1 MEVKIEMIKNKK
13 KIVYIILLIVYLV
26 NAFSGIVSATQI
38 NDAQIIDMGDC
49 GYHLQFWDTKQ
60 NAWSYIITT
69 LVGYNYQGQ
78 THYAYCLNADRHG
91 VGEESSYNVNIST
104 LLDDVR
110 VWRTI
115 TAGFPYRSAAQL
127 GCSTNEDAFVATKQA
142 VYCILY
148 GYNPETRYK
157 GGDARGVQI
166 KNAIISLVNEG
177 REGTRTPQSA
187 NVSVN
192 RVGDLV
198 RSGDWCYQEMSVSSF
213 VNMGSYNVTATN
225 GLPDGSKIVNMN
237 NQDQT
242 AFGGGEH
249 FKVAIPT
256 NKVVNN
262 MDVTVAVRA
271 RCETYPA
278 FFGSAPSSNLQN
290 YALTFDPMADE
301 QGIAQFTIDTH
312 KSTIKVIKEDA
323 ELKYRIPNVVFDFK
337 YADGEVIGRYTTD
350 SNGEIT
356 IEKLRPGTV
365 IAKELETDQ
374 NYILNDKEQEIYLS
388 YADSQVK
395 SIENERK
402 RGNLQVYKVDK
413 DNNKVTLGN
422 VEFDLYSHE
431 QQKVI
436 GTYYTDVN
444 GEIYIEDLRVAD
456 YSLIEKKTNKW
467 YNLSKDTE
475 LKIEWK
481 KTTEV
486 TVENELKK
494 SQVKVIKVD
503 QENHEVKLENV
514 EFEVLDKDGNVLEKI
529 KTNKEG
535 EAMTSRYPVRDFESL
550 YFKEVATNEKYVLD
564 DTVHKVVLKENEIV
578 NQTFENRKIKG
589 QVKVVK
595 TSEGDSKITGTKA
608 GDPMPNVSFDIYDEN
623 KNYIETIKTGEDG
636 TAITSLLEKGIYFV
650 KESEKDSPEWYLL
663 NTNEYSAEIVN
674 DGDIITVEIT
684 NIPENPD
691 VDIEKDGIIQTT
703 TNQEIKYNFH
713 IKNTGNTKLDNFVWT
728 DVLPTD
734 YITATRLITG
744 TYNQDLN
751 YSIYYKTNKN
761 DYRLLK
767 DNLNTKVNN
776 YISFTDL
783 QLEEDEFVTEFKADF
798 GTVDVGFESVD
809 TPQLFVNVKS
819 TVKNDDVFTNKTRIE
834 GYNKTYLVWDEDDHT
849 TKVYEKKINVKLP
862 RTGC

>member
-1 MEVKIEMIKNKK
+1 M
-13 KIVYIILLIVYLV
+13 L
-26 NAFSGIVSATQI
+26 
-38 NDAQIIDMGDC
+38 IDME
-49 GYHLQFWDTKQ
+49 F
-60 NAWSYIITT
+60 
-69 LVGYNYQGQ
+69 
-78 THYAYCLNADRHG
+78 
-91 VGEESSYNVNIST
+91 GEEDSYKVDVST
-104 LLDDVR
+104 LLDNVQ

-115 TAGFPYRSAAQL
+115 TAGFPYRSASQL

-148 GYNPETRYK
+148 GYNPETRYN

-166 KNAIISLVNEG
+166 KNAIIALANEG
-177 REGTRTPQSA
+177 RNGTRTPQTA

-198 RSGDWCYQEMSVSSF
+198 RNGDWCYQEMCVSSF
-213 VNMGSYNVTATN
+213 VNMGSYNITATN

-237 NQDQT
+237 NKDQT
-242 AFGGGEH
+242 TFGEREH
-249 FKVAIPT
+249 FKIAIPT
-256 NKVVNN
+256 NKVINN
-262 MDVTVAVRA
+262 MDITVAVRA
-271 RCETYPA
+271 KCETYPV
-278 FFGSAPSSNLQN
+278 FFGESPSSNLQD
-290 YALTFDPMADE
+290 YALTFDPMGDE

-323 ELKYRIPNVVFDFK
+323 ELKYKIPNVVFDFK
-337 YADGEVIGRYTTD
+337 YTDGEEIGRYTTD

-356 IEKLRPGTV
+356 IKRLRPGTI

-374 NYILNDKEQEIYLS
+374 NYILNDDKQEIRLS
-388 YADSQVK
+388 YADSQTK
-395 SIENERK
+395 SVENERK
-402 RGNLQVYKVDK
+402 RGNLQVYKMDK
-413 DNNKVTLGN
+413 DNNKITLGN

-436 GTYYTDVN
+436 GTYCTDVN
-444 GEIYIEDLRVAD
+444 GQIYIKDLRVAD

-467 YNLSKDTE
+467 YNLAEDTE

-481 KTTEV
+481 KTTK
-486 TVENELKK
+486 TTIENELKK
-494 SQVKVIKVD
+494 SQVKIVKVD
-503 QENHEVKLENV
+503 QENNEIKLENV

-535 EAMTSRYPVRDFESL
+535 EAVTSRYPIRDFESL

-589 QVKVVK
+589 QVKVIK
-595 TSEGDSKITGTKA
+595 TSETDSKITGTKA

-623 KNYIETIKTGEDG
+623 KKYIETIKTGEDG

-674 DGDIITVEIT
+674 DGDIITIEIT

-691 VDIEKDGIIQTT
+691 VEIEKDGIIQTT
-703 TNQEIKYNFH
+703 ANQEIKYDFH

-744 TYNQDLN
+744 TYNQDIN
-751 YSIYYKTNKN
+751 YAIYYKTNKN

-767 DNLNTKVNN
+767 DNLNTQVNN
-776 YISFTDL
+776 YISFIDL

-798 GTVDVGFESVD
+798 GTVDVGFESVE

-849 TKVYEKKINVKLP
+849 TKVYEKKIEVKLP

>member
-1 MEVKIEMIKNKK
+1 MIKNRK
-13 KIVYIILLIVYLV
+13 KIICIILLIIYIL
-26 NAFSGIVSATQI
+26 NAFSGIVSAIQI
-38 NDAQIIDMGDC
+38 NNAQIIEMGDC
-49 GYHLQFWDTKQ
+49 GHHVQFWDSNK
-60 NAWSYIITT
+60 NRWAYIITE
-69 LVGYNYQGQ
+69 LVGYNYEGQ
-78 THYAYCLNADRHG
+78 THYAYCLNSDRHG
-91 VGEESSYNVNIST
+91 VGDADSYNVEINT
-104 LLDDVR
+104 LLDNVQ

-115 TAGFPYRSAAQL
+115 TAGFPYRSAMQL
-127 GCSTNEDAFVATKQA
+127 GCNTNEDAFVATKQA

-148 GYNPETRYK
+148 GYDPETRYQ
-157 GGDARGVQI
+157 GGDDRGVQI
-166 KNAIISLVNEG
+166 KNAIVNLVNEG
-177 REGTRTPQSA
+177 RYGTRTPQSA

-198 RSGDWCYQEMSVSSF
+198 RSGDWCYQEMSVASF

-225 GLPDGSKIVNMN
+225 GLPEGSKIVNMN
-237 NQDQT
+237 NQEQT
-242 AFGGGEH
+242 AFGGREH

-256 NKVVNN
+256 NKVINDMN
-262 MDVTVAVRA
+262 VTVGVNA
-271 RCETYPA
+271 RCETYPIL
-278 FFGSAPSSNLQN
+278 FGRAPSSDLQD
-290 YALTFDPMADE
+290 YALTFDPLSDE
-301 QGIAQFTIDTH
+301 SGITQFTIDTH

-337 YADGEVIGRYTTD
+337 YEDGEEIGRYTTD

-356 IEKLRPGTV
+356 IEKLRPGTIV
-365 IAKELETDQ
+365 AKEIETDE
-374 NYILNDKEQEIYLS
+374 NYLLNEEEQEIYLS
-388 YADSQVK
+388 YADSQIK
-395 SIENERK
+395 SVENERK

-413 DNNKVTLGN
+413 DNNKITLGN

-431 QQKVI
+431 QQKVL

-467 YNLSKDTE
+467 YNLAEDSE

-503 QENHEVKLENV
+503 EENHEVKLENV

-550 YFKEVATNEKYVLD
+550 YFREVATNEKYVLD
-564 DTVHKVVLKENEIV
+564 ETVHKVILKENEIV

-595 TSEGDSKITGTKA
+595 TSEADSKITGAKA
-608 GDPMPNVSFDIYDEN
+608 GDPMPNVSFNIYDEN
-623 KNYIETIKTGEDG
+623 KNYIETIKTKEDG

-663 NTNEYSAEIVN
+663 NTNEYLSEIVN
-674 DGDIITVEIT
+674 DGDIITVKIT

-703 TNQEIKYNFH
+703 ANQEIKYNFH

-751 YSIYYKTNKN
+751 YSVYYKTNKN

>member
-104 LLDDVR
+104 LLDDVK

-148 GYNPETRYK
+148 GYNPETRYN

-166 KNAIISLVNEG
+166 KNAIINLVNEG
-177 REGTRTPQSA
+177 RNGTRTPQSA

-198 RSGDWCYQEMSVSSF
+198 RNGDWCYQEMSVSSF

-249 FKVAIPT
+249 FKIAIPT

-262 MDVTVAVRA
+262 IDVTVAVRA
-271 RCETYPA
+271 RCETYPV

-301 QGIAQFTIDTH
+301 QGINQFTIDTH

-323 ELKYRIPNVVFDFK
+323 ELKYRIPNVVFDFR
-337 YADGEVIGRYTTD
+337 YVAGEEIGRYTTD

-356 IEKLRPGTV
+356 IDKLRPGTV

-395 SIENERK
+395 SVENERK
-402 RGNLQVYKVDK
+402 RGNLQVYKIDK
-413 DNNKVTLGN
+413 DNNKITLGN

-467 YNLSKDTE
+467 YNLSENTE

-503 QENHEVKLENV
+503 QENHEIKLENV

-650 KESEKDSPEWYLL
+650 KESEKDCPEWYLL

-703 TNQEIKYNFH
+703 ANQEIKYDFH

-751 YSIYYKTNKN
+751 YSVYYKTNKN

-798 GTVDVGFESVD
+798 GTVDVGFASVD